1 MRELLLAGPISAP
14 FVFLALSLVGV
25 GAVEVAAR
33 RSGASADGA
42 LLRRWI
48 LGIGLW
54 ALAVVLSVLI
64 VPEPLGGPRLLERW
78 GAVPVIVQFVV
89 LLAATDLLQAL
100 IHRVLHRVPVLWRLH
115 AIHHADRTYGV
126 PTALR
131 FHPLETLLRSFA
143 QAGLLAVLG
152 PDGAALMAVIVVDT
166 CWNVFEHAGFDLP
179 PRIERALA
187 AVFVTPGVHRV
198 HHAAAGALH
207 ETNFATVFTL
217 WDRAMGTYHPPVG
230 SVVPVGLAR
239 WESGDDL
246 VDNLLA
252 PWREPRDDS
261 GN

>member
-1 MRELLLAGPISAP
+1 MREFLLTGPISAP
-14 FVFLALSLVGV
+14 FVFLALSLVCV
-25 GAVEVAAR
+25 GGAEVFAR
-33 RSGASADGA
+33 RSASGGGVA
-42 LLRRWI
+42 LLRRWV

-64 VPEPLGGPRLLERW
+64 VPEPIGGPRVLERW
-78 GAVPVIVQFVV
+78 GAVPPFVQFVV

-100 IHRVLHRVPVLWRLH
+100 IHRILHRVPLLWRLH

-143 QAGLLAVLG
+143 QAGLLVILG
-152 PDGAALMAVIVVDT
+152 PDSAVLVAVIVVGV
-166 CWNVFEHAGFDLP
+166 CWNVVEHGGFDLP

-187 AVFVTPGVHRV
+187 TVFVTPGVHRV
-198 HHAAAGALH
+198 HHAVPEALH
-207 ETNFATVFTL
+207 HTNFATIFTL

-230 SVVPVGLAR
+230 SVVPVGLTR
-239 WESGDDL
+239 WTSGDDL

-252 PWREPRDDS
+252 PWTEPRARPRR
-261 GN
+261 